1 MTTLIRCLVIVAAL
15 MLVGLGFYVCLT
27 ASRVKHASHN
37 RSVMVELIVASP
49 PLLAAGVDFVLEG
62 LYALK
67 KIGRSEERG
76 YHASESPVRRPR
88 EDKFRDEERTIPSI
102 PQGKKKYYN

>member
-49 PLLAAGVDFVLEG
+49 PLPAAAD
-62 LYALK
+62 
-67 KIGRSEERG
+67 
-76 YHASESPVRRPR
+76 
-88 EDKFRDEERTIPSI
+88 
-102 PQGKKKYYN
+102 